1 MHAADITDGKLTYNT
16 ACNDCGRCVR
26 ACAPGALDCEMGY
39 RITLGGR
46 WGKLAARGSA
56 LSPLF
61 ETEDE
66 VLATIEKIILFF
78 RDQGTA
84 GERLADTVAR
94 VGFEQAERMILSD
107 ELLQRKDEILEK
119 AL

>member
-1 MHAADITDGKLTYNT
+1 M
-16 ACNDCGRCVR
+16 R
-26 ACAPGALDCEMGY
+26 ACAPGALDCEIGY

-46 WGKLAARGSA
+46 WGKLVARGSA

-61 ETEDE
+61 KTEDE